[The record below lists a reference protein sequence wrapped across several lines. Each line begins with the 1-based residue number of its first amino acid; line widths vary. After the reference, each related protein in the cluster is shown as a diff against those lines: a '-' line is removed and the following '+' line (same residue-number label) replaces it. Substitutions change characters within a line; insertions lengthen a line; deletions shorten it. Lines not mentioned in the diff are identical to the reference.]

1 MSQSVSEINDKLKIF
16 SDKFAEQKNFGKNYA
31 FSTTNKEEEQR
42 AEESA
47 LIALTN
53 RFPQGVTMYGYR
65 AKSSDTALDKDR
77 KQMDLHPY
85 TKQGSGV
92 SCTVAYTD
100 AESGEI
106 VYLLCKKKNRN
117 MYTQIGGYTKGQGP
131 EGSEIIVDTRSDD
144 QRDNDEEA
152 LIGNMNAINVTEKTA
167 KPLNIA
173 YTLEA
178 LKVKSVSGF
187 MDQQKQFPGKL
198 IDPSLMKKQL
208 KSQGID
214 YPFDF
219 NALDT
224 ALRELKEETQLD
236 LSGKCQ
242 ASELFTAD
250 DFGIS
255 NEDQRLH
262 TKVTHYLFYLG
273 KRTQKEILELFPV
286 KAGSD
291 IELLKWVSLSSFERA
306 LDLKEIKI
314 KNDLPVYMPYAIQT
328 LYRATKQIRYKELRA
343 CSDNVYSKHK
353 NVEAQLVRHLN
364 KLGQNIE
371 NVLPKVCW
379 DPYDVN
385 SHKYHLAILVTADYL
400 MQVHYAGRVFNL
412 EELKVNLK
420 QVTHAQEKFLSTTLL
435 VRN

>member
-1 MSQSVSEINDKLKIF
+1 MSQSVSDINDKLKIF
-16 SDKFAEQKNFGKNYA
+16 SDKFAEQKNFGKNYE
-31 FSTTNKEEEQR
+31 FSSTNKEEEQK

-53 RFPQGVTMYGYR
+53 RFPQRITMYGYR

-85 TKQGSGV
+85 AKQGSGV

-106 VYLLCKKKNRN
+106 VFLLCKKKNRN
-117 MYTQIGGYTKGQGP
+117 MYTQVGGYTKGQGP
-131 EGSEIIVDTRSDD
+131 DGSEIIVDKRSDD

-152 LIGNMNAINVTEKTA
+152 LIGNMNAVTVTEMTA
-167 KPLNIA
+167 KPVNIA

-178 LKVKSVSGF
+178 LKAKSVSGF
-187 MDQQKQFPGKL
+187 IDQQKQFPGKL
-198 IDPSLMKKQL
+198 IDPSLMKKYL
-208 KSQGID
+208 KAQGID

-236 LSGKCQ
+236 LSDKCQ

-273 KRTQKEILELFPV
+273 KRTQKEIDEFFPV

-291 IELLKWVSLSSFERA
+291 IESLKWVKLSSFERS
-306 LDLKEIKI
+306 LDLKEIRI
-314 KNDLPVYMPYAIQT
+314 KNDMPVYMPYAIQT
-328 LYRATKQIRYKELRA
+328 LCRATKHIRYKELRA
-343 CSDNVYSKHK
+343 NTDNIYSKHK

-364 KLGQNIE
+364 KLRLNID

-379 DPYDVN
+379 DPYDVK
-385 SHKYHLAILVTADYL
+385 SHNYHLAILVTADYL
-400 MQVHYAGRVFNL
+400 MQVHYADRVFNL
-412 EELKVNLK
+412 EELQVRLK
-420 QVTHAQEKFLSTTLL
+420 QVNHGQEKVIPLPLL
-435 VRN
+435 MRN